1 MSTDSNDDFKNLTLI
16 SQVIK
21 AKQKLNKEKE
31 QNDTESLNTMDYYK
45 DDSSNKNSL
54 IDESK
59 TNNKLLFDSNK
70 KEEINKTSDNIKNK
84 KDFSL
89 KKNNNENINK
99 IESKNNDIKNRKYS
113 TKNKKPQ
120 NIQEGLNE
128 VLIYVLDA
136 IVI

>member
-54 IDESK
+54 IDELK

-89 KKNNNENINK
+89 KKIIMK
-99 IESKNNDIKNRKYS
+99 I
-113 TKNKKPQ
+113 
-120 NIQEGLNE
+120 
-128 VLIYVLDA
+128 
-136 IVI
+136 